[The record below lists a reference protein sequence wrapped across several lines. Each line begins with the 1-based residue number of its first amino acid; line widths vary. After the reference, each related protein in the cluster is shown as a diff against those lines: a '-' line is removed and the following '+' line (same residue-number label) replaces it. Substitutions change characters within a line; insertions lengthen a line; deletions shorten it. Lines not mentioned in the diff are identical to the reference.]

1 MAEGSRPFSKQ
12 YEGQRVSAV
21 PDGFLQAY
29 AQVGANI
36 QGTGKAIG
44 EGIGG
49 AIAAYKQNQQQ
60 HEIADG
66 TAKAQFARAGEI
78 NAFLDD
84 KMNATPDDVKGKATD
99 ANTTDPAALA
109 YRALID
115 AKESLTKD
123 IGGWTDKSLTQKT
136 VSLGRIAILSKFADD
151 YADDKAKREAAKNAG
166 LQWRAE
172 QDIRIAN
179 ANLAGAKFRQS
190 TAGVRGSGVLADA
203 RNMPKAVTTN
213 AKDGVV
219 VDAAFVN
226 AFATAK
232 QTLQDQ
238 IGATAP
244 SNTQRLNDLRAEDA
258 FISEKFAQTLAL
270 AGAAVSGANDE
281 TIAAKTLFADPAEAS
296 RRLVDIDVRIK
307 DLTDKRGAPE
317 MLPAPV
323 KEEIRILQL
332 EKKELS
338 SALTAAE
345 EESKDAGYQVPLK
358 YEPTTIAL
366 KHARDVNAFVA
377 ANAWETNMRAQDL
390 PITPEAKQW
399 VYQMAHSDGET
410 TADGYKISV
419 DKTTGAI
426 ERTLDP
432 NFVEWLKNKPDGSN
446 LTGEA
451 AENYHKWVSN
461 SAARGVKLSA
471 QTFGTASID
480 GLAPIKIVHDM
491 DSGRHSLFVKG
502 QMLLNEADSL
512 KVKEEIRT
520 NNDLMYALG
529 QISNLLKKK
538 TADGKGVE
546 FKQVTRPS
554 TEEERRENP
563 ALGPTITVDE
573 KGPDGRRI
581 PVLLGSFGEM
591 SNPEKQQF
599 ATAVASFI
607 RIKAKGLG
615 VLSKTDWD
623 YLRTLAPN
631 IGDQFSENFNLK
643 EESAIKIL
651 SQAILSTGTV
661 KPVDFVSRATQQM
674 GDITAS
680 MRNTLS
686 SIPATGTDNNMLEVS
701 SGAATRIDGG
711 RYYGKDLS
719 NWWETITSAKTDG
732 RTYNNEWYDLR
743 SEMSIALVNR
753 TKENGPS
760 SGPLYYKQKLAELSA
775 VLNNSGLDPEQID
788 QIMRK
793 YTH

>member
-12 YEGQRVSAV
+12 YEGQRVSTI

-49 AIAAYKQNQQQ
+49 AIAAYKENQQK

-66 TAKAQFARAGEI
+66 TARASFAKAGDI
-78 NAFLDD
+78 NAYLDA
-84 KMNATPDDVKGKATD
+84 KIKATPKDVIGKAADLETQ
-99 ANTTDPAALA
+99 DPAALA

-115 AKESLTKD
+115 AKDTLTKD
-123 IGGWTDKSLTQKT
+123 ISGWTDKSLTQKT
-136 VSLGRIAILSKFADD
+136 VSLGRITMLSKFADE
-151 YADDKAKREAAKNAG
+151 YADDQAKRTAAGAAAG
-166 LQWRAE
+166 QFAQQQAGRDAATLLARQKYMDESRGLRSA
-172 QDIRIAN
+172 DT
-179 ANLAGAKFRQS
+179 LAG
-190 TAGVRGSGVLADA
+190 A
-203 RNMPKAVTTN
+203 RNMPAAVKAYKGGQV
-213 AKDGVV
+213 GM
-219 VDAAFVN
+219 DANFVN
-226 AFATAK
+226 AFQTAK
-232 QTLQDQ
+232 NNLQAQ
-238 IGATAP
+238 IAATAP
-244 SNTQRLNDLRAEDA
+244 ADTERLDALKSEDA
-258 FISEKFAQTLAL
+258 FITEKFAQAL
-270 AGAAVSGANDE
+270 AQASVAVTGADQE
-281 TIAAKTLFADPAEAS
+281 TIATKALMADPTQAS
-296 RRLVDIDVRIK
+296 RRLADIDGRIK

-317 MLPAPV
+317 LLPAPV

-338 SALTAAE
+338 TALSTAEIEA
-345 EESKDAGYQVPLK
+345 KKTGAPAVLK

-390 PITPEAKQW
+390 PVTPEAKMW

-410 TADGYKISV
+410 TADGYDISV

-426 ERTLDP
+426 KRDLNP

-461 SAARGVKLSA
+461 TAARGIKLSA

-480 GLAPIKIVHDM
+480 GLSPIKIVHDM
-491 DSGRHSLFVKG
+491 DTGRHSLFVKG
-502 QMLLNEADSL
+502 QMLLNETESL

-520 NNDLMYALG
+520 NNDLMYSLG
-529 QISNLLKKK
+529 QINNLLKKK

-554 TEEERRENP
+554 TEEERRANP

-573 KGPDGRRI
+573 KGEDGRRI
-581 PVLLGSFGEM
+581 AVLRNFGDM
-591 SNPEKQQF
+591 SNAEKQQF
-599 ATAVASFI
+599 STAVASFI

-623 YLRTLAPN
+623 YLRTLAPD
-631 IGDQFSENFNLK
+631 IGSQFPENFNLK
-643 EESAIKIL
+643 EESAVKIL
-651 SQAILSTGTV
+651 SQAILSRGAV
-661 KPVDFVSRATQQM
+661 APADFVSRASQQM

-701 SGAATRIDGG
+701 AGAATRVDGG

-732 RTYNNEWYDLR
+732 RTYNNEWFDLR
-743 SEMSIALVNR
+743 SEMSVALVNR
-753 TKENGPS
+753 NKENGPS
-760 SGPLYYKQKLAELSA
+760 AGPLYYRQKLAELSA